1 MKDLCLLQLHSECN
15 RSNKR
20 GRGDGALLKE
30 HATTKIERERYSVC
44 NVAQERGGGGI
55 AEESGTL
62 LTCKCGGG
70 EGLINFGCVNLRVM
84 VLPKHSLLVGTHTQ
98 ASKQGVWND
107 NDGKNWQCAAILYT
121 PEGIAT
127 VMMQLFIDSLDNLL
141 SLSLDFGCVW
151 MECFDTTLS
160 LSLVMACFRPS

>member
-70 EGLINFGCVNLRVM
+70 EGLINFGCVNLRGDGV
-84 VLPKHSLLVGTHTQ
+84 TQ
-98 ASKQGVWND
+98 AFTSCGYTHARKQARVWND
-107 NDGKNWQCAAILYT
+107 NDGKN
-121 PEGIAT
+121 
-127 VMMQLFIDSLDNLL
+127 
-141 SLSLDFGCVW
+141 
-151 MECFDTTLS
+151 
-160 LSLVMACFRPS
+160 